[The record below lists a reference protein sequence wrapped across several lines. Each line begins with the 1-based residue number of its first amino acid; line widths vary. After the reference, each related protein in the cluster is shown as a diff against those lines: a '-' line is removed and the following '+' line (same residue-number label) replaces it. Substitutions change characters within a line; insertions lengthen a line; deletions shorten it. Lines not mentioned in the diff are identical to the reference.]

1 MTHAYGEPSYWD
13 QRYQSDPGT
22 FDWYQ
27 KYPSL
32 APLFDR
38 YLLRHHRLLLVG
50 CGNSG
55 VLTLHPVFLLGS
67 THLCYRFEPINLRMD
82 ASSSVSRSS
91 LGESMV
97 DDGYQDVVNI
107 DISSVVIEAM
117 QMKHMDKQGLKYI
130 NMDVRDMSLFQSS
143 SFDAV
148 IDKGTL
154 DSLMCGHDAMQN
166 ATKMLLEV
174 DRVLKDKGV
183 YILITY
189 GGPSYRLYM
198 LRSIQRWAIN
208 LHVIDRVEKSP
219 GPKTWTLTNPVPL
232 NTDGSSIATLLGSN
246 PEVHYIYVCTKLESQ
261 RLPQNETDDVTAE
274 Q

>member
-50 CGNSG
+50 CGNS
-55 VLTLHPVFLLGS
+55 
-67 THLCYRFEPINLRMD
+67 
-82 ASSSVSRSS
+82 A

-117 QMKHMDKQGLKYI
+117 QKKHMDKQGLKYI

-198 LRSIQRWAIN
+198 LRTIQHWAIS
-208 LHVIDRVEKSP
+208 LHVIDRVEKGP

-246 PEVHYIYVCTKLESQ
+246 PEVHYIYVCTKLESG
-261 RLPQNETDDVTAE
+261 RPPQNETEGDVTAE

>member
-13 QRYQSDPGT
+13 QRYQSDPAT

-38 YLLRHHRLLLVG
+38 YLLRHHRLVLVG
-50 CGNSG
+50 CGNS
-55 VLTLHPVFLLGS
+55 
-67 THLCYRFEPINLRMD
+67 
-82 ASSSVSRSS
+82 A

-117 QMKHMDKQGLKYI
+117 QKKHMDKQGLKYI

-148 IDKGTL
+148 IDKGTHAMI
-154 DSLMCGHDAMQN
+154 SIVCGHDAMHN

-198 LRSIQRWAIN
+198 LRSIQRWAIS

-261 RLPQNETDDVTAE
+261 RPPQNEIDDVTAE

>member
-13 QRYQSDPGT
+13 QRYQSDPAT

-50 CGNSG
+50 CGNS
-55 VLTLHPVFLLGS
+55 
-67 THLCYRFEPINLRMD
+67 
-82 ASSSVSRSS
+82 A

-117 QMKHMDKQGLKYI
+117 QKKHMDKQGLKYI

-154 DSLMCGHDAMQN
+154 DSLMCGHDAMHN

-198 LRSIQRWAIN
+198 LRSIQRWAIS

-261 RLPQNETDDVTAE
+261 RPPQNEIDDVTAE